1 MHTSGPQHAPANS
14 PPPADVQPIRRV
26 LVSVFDKAGLD
37 RLAAGLRAAGVRV
50 VSTGGTATALA
61 SCGLDVEDVAAV
73 TGFPEVLDGR
83 VKTLH
88 PAVFAGI
95 LARGDRPDDLEVLA
109 THGIERFDAV
119 IVNLYD
125 FEGVIARP
133 GCTPAEAIE
142 LIDIGGPSLVRAAAK
157 NHAFTAVVTSPTQYD
172 TLLEAVARGGTTLA
186 ERRLLAARAFEHTAR
201 YDTIVSRWMAR
212 HAALVADMPASGE
225 PASRADRDGGPPLPT
240 RIELAIERRLDLR
253 YGENPHQP
261 AALFAPA
268 GAASGLAGGRK
279 LHGKELSYNNLL
291 DLDAA
296 LRLVLLCAD
305 PGAVVVKHTNP
316 CGAATGPNVAR
327 ALGEALAADPTSAY
341 GSILA
346 VNRTFD
352 AAAAEVLLT
361 PGLFV
366 EAIAAPA
373 FAPEAVELL
382 STRPTWKGSVRL
394 VEVPPGDPWDA
405 TGGLELRS
413 ISGGL
418 LAQRPD
424 TAADDRSAWR
434 VVTRD
439 APAGDLV
446 PAIDFAF
453 TVVRRLT
460 SNAICVCRGT
470 SLVGA
475 GIGQTSRV
483 DAVRQALDKAGE
495 RARGAVL
502 ASDAFF
508 PFADSIEPIAA
519 AGIAAIVQPG
529 GSKRDADVIAA
540 ADAAGIPM
548 ILTGRRHFRH

>member
-225 PASRADRDGGPPLPT
+225 PASRADHDGGPPLPT

>member
-268 GAASGLAGGRK
+268 GAASGLAGGRQ